1 MKKIILGRGEGKT
14 KELIQLSHD
23 TNTYILVAD
32 RSRQREIF
40 SFARDLGITIPN
52 PVTVED
58 YMRTHFRGSFI
69 KHILIDDA
77 DDVLKTIFYNLII
90 DAITMRKDDE

>member
-40 SFARDLGITIPN
+40 SFAHDLGIDILN
-52 PVTVED
+52 PVTVEE
-58 YMRTHFRGSFI
+58 YMRTHFRGNFI
-69 KHILIDDA
+69 KHVLIDDA
-77 DDVLKTIFYNLII
+77 DDVLKTIFNNLTI
-90 DAITMRKDDE
+90 DAITMRKDEE

>member
-1 MKKIILGRGEGKT
+1 MKKIIKGRGEGKT

-40 SFARDLGITIPN
+40 SFARELGICILY

-58 YMRTHFRGSFI
+58 YMKTHFRGSFI
-69 KHILIDDA
+69 KRILIDDA
-77 DDVLKTIFYNLII
+77 DDVLKTVFSNVVIN
-90 DAITMRKDDE
+90 AITMRKDDE

>member
-1 MKKIILGRGEGKT
+1 MKKIIKGRGEGKT

-23 TNTYILVAD
+23 TNTYILVAN
-32 RSRQREIF
+32 RSRQRELF
-40 SFARDLGITIPN
+40 WFAHELGIDIHN

-58 YMRTHFRGSFI
+58 YMRTQFRGSFI

-77 DDVLKTIFYNLII
+77 DDVLKTIFNNLTI
-90 DAITMRKDDE
+90 DAITMRKDEE

>member
-1 MKKIILGRGEGKT
+1 MKKIIKGRGEGKT

-23 TNTYILVAD
+23 TNTYILVAN
-32 RSRQREIF
+32 RSRQRELF
-40 SFARDLGITIPN
+40 WLAHELGIYIHN

-58 YMRTHFRGSFI
+58 YMRTQFRGSFI

-77 DDVLKTIFYNLII
+77 DDVLKTIFSNLTI
-90 DAITMRKDDE
+90 DAITMRKDEE